1 VPRSEQANQAIR
13 DQRRR
18 QLLDAAARL
27 FARNGYA
34 GTRIE
39 DIASAGGASKGLIYH
54 YFGSKEAVFVALV
67 ERAVHGTSR
76 LLEAAA
82 GGSGSAPMRLR
93 RLIEQ
98 EMEGMTDDR
107 HSVLVLVQALTS
119 DAAPEEARKLVY
131 ALGHRAL
138 EVTSELIAAGQ
149 RTGTVAAGDPDQLAA
164 LLHACLQG
172 LAVSAATP
180 APWPRPAS
188 SDSLVR
194 LLIP

>member
-1 VPRSEQANQAIR
+1 MPRTEQANQAIR
-13 DQRRR
+13 AQRRR
-18 QLLDAAARL
+18 QLLDAAARV

-39 DIASAGGASKGLIYH
+39 DIASEGNASKGLIYH

-67 ERAVHGTSR
+67 ERAVHGTLR

-82 GGSGSAPMRLR
+82 GRSGAAHERLR
-93 RLIEQ
+93 WLIQQ

-107 HSVLVLVQALTS
+107 HSILVLVQALTS
-119 DAAPEEARKLVY
+119 DATPDEARQLVT
-131 ALGHRAL
+131 ALGRRAL
-138 EVTSELIAAGQ
+138 EVTSGLIAEGQ
-149 RTGTVAAGDPDQLAA
+149 RAGTVVAGDPEQLAD

-172 LAVSAATP
+172 LAVSAATS
-180 APWPRPAS
+180 APWPQPAS
-188 SDSLVR
+188 SESLVR